1 MTQFSE
7 ENHLCD
13 AAAGQL
19 VVIDIQRRLAA
30 AMADE
35 DRARVTRNTAILIQA
50 AGLLNVP
57 LLASEQYPKGL
68 GPTEEG
74 VAWHFPEDHAV
85 VEKTCF
91 ACTANAQFR
100 DILIANRRRQ
110 VVLTGMETHVCV
122 LQTALGLRAD
132 GYVVFVVEDGVCSR
146 QESNHRN
153 ALKRMRDAGVI
164 ITNTESVLFEWLRD
178 ATHEHFKQIS
188 ALVK

>member
-1 MTQFSE
+1 MTQYPPES
-7 ENHLCD
+7 HLCD

-19 VVIDIQRRLAA
+19 VVVDIQRRLAA

-35 DRARVTRNTAILIQA
+35 DRARVMRNAAILIQA

-57 LLASEQYPKGL
+57 LIASEQYPKGL
-68 GPTEEG
+68 GPTEED
-74 VAWHFPEDHAV
+74 VAWHFPEDLAV

-91 ACTANAQFR
+91 ACTGDAEFRNSLTAN
-100 DILIANRRRQ
+100 NRRQ

-132 GYVVFVVEDGVCSR
+132 GYAVFVVEDGVCSR

-153 ALKRMRDAGVI
+153 ALERLRDAGVV
-164 ITNTESVLFEWLRD
+164 ITNSESVLFEWLRD
-178 ATHEHFKQIS
+178 ASHEHFKQIS
-188 ALVK
+188 ALIK

>member
-1 MTQFSE
+1 MTQFYE
-7 ENHLCD
+7 VNHLCEAD
-13 AAAGQL
+13 SGQL
-19 VVIDIQRRLAA
+19 VVIDIQRRLSA

-35 DRARVTRNTAILIQA
+35 DRARVIRNAAILIQA

-57 LLASEQYPKGL
+57 LIASEQYPKGL

-74 VAWHFPEDHAV
+74 VAWHFPKDLGV

-91 ACTANAQFR
+91 ACTRNAQFR
-100 DILIANRRRQ
+100 DTLSANNRKQ

-146 QESNHRN
+146 KETNHLN
-153 ALKRMRDAGVI
+153 ALGRMREAGVV

-178 ATHEHFKQIS
+178 ASHEHFKKIS
-188 ALVK
+188 SLIK

>member
-7 ENHLCD
+7 DNHLCD

-35 DRARVTRNTAILIQA
+35 DRARLIRNTAMLIQA

-74 VAWHFPEDHAV
+74 VAWHFPEDLAV

-91 ACTANAQFR
+91 SCTANEQFR

-146 QESNHRN
+146 KESNHRN
-153 ALKRMRDAGVI
+153 ALERMRDAGVI